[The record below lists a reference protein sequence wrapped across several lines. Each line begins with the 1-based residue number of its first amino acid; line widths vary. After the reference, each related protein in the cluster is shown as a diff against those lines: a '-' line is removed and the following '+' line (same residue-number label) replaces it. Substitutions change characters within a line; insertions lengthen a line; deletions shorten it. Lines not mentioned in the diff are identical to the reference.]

1 MRGVGIILAAG
12 KGERM
17 GGVAKALLD
26 AGGRTFLQAVVA
38 GVREAGLR
46 AVVVCGG
53 PFVGEVTAAARAL
66 EAVVVVNPDIER
78 GMASS
83 IATGLGAADAGDDG
97 DDGALVW
104 PVDHPLVRPATVAAV
119 LAQATADDIVVPT
132 LEGRGG
138 HPVWFGRLH
147 FAALRDPGL
156 GARGGARALLAENPR
171 VIRVNCGDPGVRYDI
186 DTPPDYA
193 KMRLP

>member
-1 MRGVGIILAAG
+1 MSGVGIILAAG

-17 GGVAKALLD
+17 GGVAKALLA

-53 PFVGEVTAAARAL
+53 PFASEVAAAARAL
-66 EAVVVVNPDIER
+66 EAAVVVNPDIER

-83 IATGLGAADAGDDG
+83 IATGLGAALAS

-104 PVDHPLVRPATVAAV
+104 PVDHPLVRPDTVAAI
-119 LAQATADDIVVPT
+119 LAEATAEHIVVPT

-147 FAALRDPGL
+147 FAALGDPGL

-171 VIRVNCGDPGVRYDI
+171 VIRVNCSDPGVRYDI

>member
-1 MRGVGIILAAG
+1 MSGLGVILAAG
-12 KGERM
+12 RGERM
-17 GGVAKALLD
+17 GGVAKALLEV
-26 AGGRTFLQAVVA
+26 GGRTFLRAVVE
-38 GVREAGLR
+38 GVRAAGLR
-46 AVVVCGG
+46 PVVVVGG
-53 PFVGEVTAAARAL
+53 PFVSEVAAAARVLQAT
-66 EAVVVVNPDIER
+66 VVVNDDIDR

-83 IATGLGAADAGDDG
+83 IAAGVGVAAGD

-104 PVDHPLVRPATVAAV
+104 PVDHPLVRSDTVAAI
-119 LAQATADDIVVPT
+119 LARATAEAIVVPM
-132 LEGRGG
+132 LDGRGG

-147 FAALRDPGL
+147 FAALADPGL

-171 VIRVNCGDPGVRYDI
+171 VIRVNCSDPGVRYDI

>member
-1 MRGVGIILAAG
+1 MNGLGIILAAG
-12 KGERM
+12 RGERL

-26 AGGRTFLQAVVA
+26 AGGRSFLAAVVA
-38 GVREAGLR
+38 GVRAAGLR
-46 AVVVCGG
+46 PVVVTGG
-53 PFVGEVTAAARAL
+53 PFASEVAAAARAL
-66 EAVVVVNPDIER
+66 EATVVVNPDIDR

-83 IATGLGAADAGDDG
+83 IAAGLTVSAADDA
-97 DDGALVW
+97 GALLW
-104 PVDHPLVRPATVAAV
+104 PVDHPLVRPDTVATI
-119 LAQATADDIVVPT
+119 LEQATAADIVVPT

-147 FAALRDPGL
+147 FAALGDPGL

-171 VIRVNCGDPGVRYDI
+171 VIRVNCSDPGVRYDI